1 MKDPNIETLEIMV
14 HHLGELSNEFLFV
27 GGSTVGLYI
36 SDKAVPAVRAT
47 VDIDCVVE
55 VINRG
60 EYYATAEKLKA
71 RGFREDSSSNVIC
84 RFRKNELI
92 LDVMPTKVEILN
104 FTNQWYIEGIKHKVS
119 ITLSNGS
126 CIHILSTAFF
136 IASKLEAFKG
146 RGQGDFMSS
155 HDIEDLI
162 TVFDGDPLVADKI
175 LKSPDNVRAYLG
187 ESLTDLL
194 RNEDFTES
202 IEGHINDR
210 LNTAERAAIVKKR
223 INASLP
229 RAPR

>member
-1 MKDPNIETLEIMV
+1 
-14 HHLGELSNEFLFV
+14 
-27 GGSTVGLYI
+27 
-36 SDKAVPAVRAT
+36 
-47 VDIDCVVE
+47 
-55 VINRG
+55 
-60 EYYATAEKLKA
+60 
-71 RGFREDSSSNVIC
+71 
-84 RFRKNELI
+84 
-92 LDVMPTKVEILN
+92 
-104 FTNQWYIEGIKHKVS
+104 
-119 ITLSNGS
+119 
-126 CIHILSTAFF
+126 
-136 IASKLEAFKG
+136 
-146 RGQGDFMSS
+146 MSS